1 METKPINKP
10 KEKPVQKR
18 PSWFSSL
25 LSLRFF
31 SAERNIHETAV
42 VDPEA
47 HIADD
52 VEIGPFCV
60 IGPHVTIESGCR
72 LLNNVTIVGHTTIG
86 RDNICFPNV
95 VLGAAPQDKKYRAEP
110 TRLEVG
116 NSNLFREAVTI
127 HVGTEKGGGI
137 TRVGDNNML
146 MVNSHLGHD
155 TALGSNCVLANNVM
169 VAGHVVIGDYVNM
182 MGGVGVHHFVTIGDY
197 AYVGGYA
204 RIHHDV
210 PPFVK
215 IDGADE
221 VRGLNTV
228 GLRRAGY

>member
-1 METKPINKP
+1 MANGTAKTSP
-10 KEKPVQKR
+10 KQNGPKR

-72 LLNNVTIVGHTTIG
+72 LLNSVTVVGHTTLG
-86 RDNICFPNV
+86 KDNICFPNV

-116 NSNLFREAVTI
+116 NSNLFREAVTL
-127 HVGTEKGGGI
+127 VASDASGNLA
-137 TRVGDNNML
+137 D
-146 MVNSHLGHD
+146 S
-155 TALGSNCVLANNVM
+155 VL
-169 VAGHVVIGDYVNM
+169 
-182 MGGVGVHHFVTIGDY
+182 
-197 AYVGGYA
+197 
-204 RIHHDV
+204 
-210 PPFVK
+210 
-215 IDGADE
+215 
-221 VRGLNTV
+221 
-228 GLRRAGY
+228 

>member
-60 IGPHVTIESGCR
+60 IGPHVTIGSGSR
-72 LLNNVTIVGHTTIG
+72 LLNSVTIVGHTSVG
-86 RDNICFPNV
+86 KDNIV
-95 VLGAAPQDKKYRAEP
+95 V
-110 TRLEVG
+110 T
-116 NSNLFREAVTI
+116 
-127 HVGTEKGGGI
+127 
-137 TRVGDNNML
+137 
-146 MVNSHLGHD
+146 
-155 TALGSNCVLANNVM
+155 
-169 VAGHVVIGDYVNM
+169 
-182 MGGVGVHHFVTIGDY
+182 
-197 AYVGGYA
+197 
-204 RIHHDV
+204 DV
-210 PPFVK
+210 SCKP
-215 IDGADE
+215 AS
-221 VRGLNTV
+221 
-228 GLRRAGY
+228 